1 MSVSVFAA
9 IIAFDLFSQD
19 FELFVCQ
26 DSDFFTP
33 VCCHTKAAQTHL
45 FQVTCSSTDMHLPGD
60 MQQKGQHGFPGKP
73 PCRGSRRLSTLGCH
87 HLTERCVLDRLVWNA
102 PQKRLQGKE
111 PALYYLM
118 DLQEKH
124 GENIWCNT

>member
-1 MSVSVFAA
+1 MVS
-9 IIAFDLFSQD
+9 
-19 FELFVCQ
+19 
-26 DSDFFTP
+26 
-33 VCCHTKAAQTHL
+33 
-45 FQVTCSSTDMHLPGD
+45 
-60 MQQKGQHGFPGKP
+60 
-73 PCRGSRRLSTLGCH
+73 RGSLHVEAAEGLSTLGCH

-111 PALYYLM
+111 PTLYYLM

>member
-33 VCCHTKAAQTHL
+33 VCCHTKAVETPI
-45 FQVTCSSTDMHLPGD
+45 SGD
-60 MQQKGQHGFPGKP
+60 MQQH
-73 PCRGSRRLSTLGCH
+73 RHASS
-87 HLTERCVLDRLVWNA
+87 W
-102 PQKRLQGKE
+102 
-111 PALYYLM
+111 
-118 DLQEKH
+118 
-124 GENIWCNT
+124 